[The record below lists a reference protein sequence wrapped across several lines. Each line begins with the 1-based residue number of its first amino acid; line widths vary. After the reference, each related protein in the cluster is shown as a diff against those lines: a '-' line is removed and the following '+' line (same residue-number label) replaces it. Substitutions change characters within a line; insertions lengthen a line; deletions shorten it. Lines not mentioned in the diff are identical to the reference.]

1 MRRNNGDFLGS
12 IIWFLIIASILI
24 SIFGYLIPIICA
36 GIVIFFI
43 AYAIAKGSNSN
54 SKQSTV
60 SYAKTKIDDSGILEL
75 LKEIDGN
82 KIQINSDIY
91 LFLSNPDNI
100 NLETIQI
107 FLNDECIGNLN
118 EFSKQQPKSFNKLC
132 KNLAKKLDKQSK
144 SDNAKDK
151 ITESILV
158 EKNCTYYINKLTNV
172 NKQIEVEEVNKL
184 VNESIEHLKEIK
196 RIEDEFGVKQDK
208 TRKLYDYY
216 LPMYLEILVNYDR
229 LHDNAPQ
236 SDEYKK
242 SEENVLKTG
251 SMINNAL
258 SNLSNSLVETYR
270 TNLNVDM
277 KTLESILKKDG
288 LIDEIKDTKVE

>member
-24 SIFGYLIPIICA
+24 GIFGYLIPIICA

-118 EFSKQQPKSFNKLC
+118 EFSKQQTKSFNKLC
-132 KNLAKKLDKQSK
+132 KNLAKKLDKQSN

-151 ITESILV
+151 IPESILV